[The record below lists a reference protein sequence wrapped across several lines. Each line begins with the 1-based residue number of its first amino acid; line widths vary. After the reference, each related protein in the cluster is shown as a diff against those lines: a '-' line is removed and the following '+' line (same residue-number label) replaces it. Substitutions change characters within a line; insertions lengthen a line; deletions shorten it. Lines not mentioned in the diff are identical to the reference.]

1 MLAHKES
8 LVVEVVVLPV
18 SLLFAQ
24 EIFCYSTIFAGWHHQ
39 ASKSWFCNYDYPKI
53 TLFSLNSES
62 RGSPE
67 SHEDGVVYLGEDVKE

>member
-24 EIFCYSTIFAGWHHQ
+24 EIFCYSTIFAGWHKS
-39 ASKSWFCNYDYPKI
+39 SKSWFCNYVLPKI

-62 RGSPE
+62 RGSQE
-67 SHEDGVVYLGEDVKE
+67 AHEDGVVYLGEDVKE